1 MKKIVNS
8 LLMLLV
14 LATVIVSC
22 KNVEKQIIGKW
33 QVSSVDVQG
42 IDKFVQQMAIQM
54 GMDEKQIDTY
64 IEQMKTQI
72 EENYKSSYNEQIF
85 EFTPD
90 YKLSIYT
97 DATSE
102 NKIINNWKYNKEANS
117 IDITSDNGEGFQFI
131 INKIDSQTLEA
142 EIKNLNKD
150 EEIKTLLIFKKI

>member
-1 MKKIVNS
+1 MKNLAYS
-8 LLMLLV
+8 FLMILV
-14 LATVIVSC
+14 LTTMLFSC
-22 KNVEKQIIGKW
+22 KNVEKQITGKW
-33 QVSSVDVQG
+33 QVSNVDVQG
-42 IDKFVQQMAIQM
+42 IDKFVQEMAIQM
-54 GMDEKQIDTY
+54 GMDEKQIETY

-72 EENYKSSYNEQIF
+72 QENYKSSYSEQIF

-102 NKIINNWKYNKEANS
+102 NKIINNWKYNKESNS

-131 INKIDSQTLEA
+131 INKIDDKTLEA

-150 EEIKTLLIFKKI
+150 EEMKTILIFKKI